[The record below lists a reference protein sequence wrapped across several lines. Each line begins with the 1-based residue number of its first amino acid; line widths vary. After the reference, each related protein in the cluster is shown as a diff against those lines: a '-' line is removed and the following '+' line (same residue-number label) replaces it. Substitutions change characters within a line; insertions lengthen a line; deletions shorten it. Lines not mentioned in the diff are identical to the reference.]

1 MTDLG
6 CCIPRFESSL
16 YNLSLVLFYM
26 EGFLHFLGWPEAYFE
41 ETTDAQGEGLRR
53 NAGIFK
59 FEIYDSNVY
68 TLGNNDY
75 LGFPD
80 VVSCKRCM
88 DPKHS

>member
-1 MTDLG
+1 MTGLG

-53 NAGIFK
+53 IVDG
-59 FEIYDSNVY
+59 V
-68 TLGNNDY
+68 
-75 LGFPD
+75 
-80 VVSCKRCM
+80 
-88 DPKHS
+88 